1 VSGSYTIPF
10 FGVDKQ
16 YATIKDEILDA
27 SNRVYTSGHVLD
39 GPYTQMFERQMAS
52 RTMRQYAVAV
62 NSGTQALI
70 FAQHALGIY
79 GNMDTNRGG
88 KIMIPGVS
96 FVATLNSVLM
106 AGNDPVYCDID
117 HNALL
122 DIESIDYTLN
132 GNIDAIMYVN
142 MFGNVLDY
150 DRLLNVAKFFSED
163 VKIIEDAAQSF
174 GATYNGI
181 PSGKLGDVSILSF
194 DPTKNLN
201 NYGSGGMLLTD
212 DYNAYQFALSLRDN
226 GKVHK
231 HDWAGTNS
239 KMSESDCAQMLV
251 KLKYFDT
258 WQRRRQEIA
267 DYYIENLTDWVDV
280 LLPNRDVEHAW
291 HKFVIRVG
299 SRSQMQG
306 YLASKGIETKIHYEQ
321 PLYEHPVGWDYIDYA
336 RDLMRGSSAHCQE
349 ALSLPIY
356 PELSDSEV
364 EHVVEAIRAYLN

>member
-1 VSGSYTIPF
+1 MSHYDIPF
-10 FGVDKQ
+10 LGVARQ
-16 YATIKDEILDA
+16 YADLRDEILDA
-27 SNRVYTSGHVLD
+27 ADRAYRGGQVLD
-39 GPYTQMFERQMAS
+39 GPYTQMFERQIAG

-79 GNMDTNRGG
+79 GNQEDQTHG
-88 KIMIPGVS
+88 KIMIPGIS

-106 AGNDPVYCDID
+106 AGNTPVYCDVD

-122 DIESIDYTLN
+122 DIDSIDYALD
-132 GNIDAIMYVN
+132 GNVDAIMYVN
-142 MFGNVLDY
+142 IFGNVLDY
-150 DRLLNVAKFFSED
+150 DRLSNVAKFFSKD
-163 VKIIEDAAQSF
+163 IKIIEDAAQSF
-174 GATYNGI
+174 GATYNGV

-212 DYNAYQFALSLRDN
+212 DQATYQFALSLRDN
-226 GKVHK
+226 GKIHN
-231 HDWAGTNS
+231 HDFAGTNS
-239 KMSESDCAQMLV
+239 KMSEADCAQMLV

-280 LLPNRDVEHAW
+280 LLPNRDVEHSW
-291 HKFVIRVG
+291 HKFVIRTEH
-299 SRSQMQG
+299 RSQLQG
-306 YLASKGIETKIHYEQ
+306 YLASKNIETKVHYDI
-321 PLYEHPVGWDYIDYA
+321 PLFEHAVGWDYINYA
-336 RDLMRGSSAHCQE
+336 KDLMRGSTAHSKE

-356 PELSDSEV
+356 PELTDYEV
-364 EHVVEAIRAYLN
+364 EHVVEAITAYLN